1 MTDIDE
7 AIKLG
12 FQDPKKQHLFYDLFL
27 NSIFYIP
34 VIEEKLEVQTEE
46 GFLPL
51 LVEANDKT
59 YLMLFDTTKKLTD
72 WANKEAKYLP
82 VQGHT
87 ITEMSTS
94 NIYWALNYGTESE
107 KFFDPDEIQWLKN
120 VVQQANEKVKSV
132 ETEQEKENIDK

>member
-120 VVQQANEKVKSV
+120 VVQQANEKSRKQADNQD
-132 ETEQEKENIDK
+132 T